1 MTDAPLLRLEG
12 VVKSF
17 GAVHAVRGIDLRV
30 SQGEV
35 VCIMGPSGCG
45 KSTLLRCIN
54 FLEEAD
60 EGYVYLDGEPIG
72 MRNVSG
78 KRRRDSEASI
88 NHMRRRI
95 GMVFQLF
102 NVWPHM
108 TALGNVVTPQVT
120 VLGRPEPEAEDIAR
134 DLLNRV
140 GLADKA
146 ESYPADLSGGEL
158 QRVAIA
164 RALAMEP
171 RLMLF
176 DEATSA
182 LDPELVSEVI
192 SVISGLA
199 EAGMTMIVVTHELGF
214 AMRVADRIIFMDE
227 GLIVEEGPPE
237 IVLRNPKSERL
248 ERFLS
253 QVMYDRPGSGHHG
266 PWTDRSAL
274 GRAGHRRE
282 EDHDG

>member
-1 MTDAPLLRLEG
+1 MKDAPLLRLEG

-17 GAVHAVRGIDLRV
+17 GAIRAVRGVDLEV
-30 SQGEV
+30 FHGEV
-35 VCIMGPSGCG
+35 ICIIGPSGCG

-78 KRRRDSEASI
+78 KRRRDSEANI
-88 NHMRRRI
+88 NRARRRI

-102 NVWPHM
+102 NVWPHL

-120 VLGRPEPEAEDIAR
+120 VLGRPKPEAETFAR

-140 GLADKA
+140 GLTDKA
-146 ESYPADLSGGEL
+146 DSYPADLSGGER

-192 SVISGLA
+192 SVISALA

-214 AMRVADRIIFMDE
+214 ATRVADRIIFMDE
-227 GLIVEEGPPE
+227 GLFVEEGPPKV
-237 IVLRNPKSERL
+237 VLGNPKSERL
-248 ERFLS
+248 ERFLA
-253 QVMYDRPGSGHHG
+253 QVMYDRPRSGHHDT
-266 PWTDRSAL
+266 WTA
-274 GRAGHRRE
+274 
-282 EDHDG
+282 

>member
-1 MTDAPLLRLEG
+1 MMNAPLLRLEG

-17 GAVHAVRGIDLRV
+17 GAVQAVRGV
-30 SQGEV
+30 SLDVAQGEV
-35 VCIMGPSGCG
+35 ICIIGPSGCG
-45 KSTLLRCIN
+45 KSTLLRCID

-78 KRRRDSEASI
+78 RRRRDSEANI
-88 NHMRRRI
+88 NRMRRRI

-102 NVWPHM
+102 NVWPHL

-120 VLGRPEPEAEDIAR
+120 VLGRPKPDAERLAR
-134 DLLNRV
+134 ELLIRV
-140 GLADKA
+140 GLGDKTD
-146 ESYPADLSGGEL
+146 SYPADLSGGQC

-176 DEATSA
+176 DEPTSA

-192 SVISGLA
+192 SVISALA
-199 EAGMTMIVVTHELGF
+199 ETGMTMIVVTHELGF
-214 AMRVADRIIFMDE
+214 ATRVANRIIFMDE
-227 GLIVEEGPPE
+227 GLIVEEGPPD
-237 IVLRNPKSERL
+237 IVLHNPKSERL
-248 ERFLS
+248 ERFLA
-253 QVMYDRPGSGHHG
+253 QVMYDRP
-266 PWTDRSAL
+266 
-274 GRAGHRRE
+274 RAGYHVA
-282 EDHDG
+282 

>member
-17 GAVHAVRGIDLRV
+17 GAVHAVRGVDLRV

-35 VCIMGPSGCG
+35 ICIMGPSGCG

-60 EGYVYLDGEPIG
+60 KGYVYLDGEPIG

-78 KRRRDSEASI
+78 KRRRDSEANI
-88 NHMRRRI
+88 DRMRRRI

-120 VLGRPEPEAEDIAR
+120 VLGRPKPEAEDFAR
-134 DLLNRV
+134 DLLSRV

-192 SVISGLA
+192 SVISALA

-237 IVLRNPKSERL
+237 IVLRNPESERL
-248 ERFLS
+248 QRFLS
-253 QVMYDRPGSGHHG
+253 QVMYDRPGSGHHVH
-266 PWTDRSAL
+266 WTD
-274 GRAGHRRE
+274 
-282 EDHDG
+282 